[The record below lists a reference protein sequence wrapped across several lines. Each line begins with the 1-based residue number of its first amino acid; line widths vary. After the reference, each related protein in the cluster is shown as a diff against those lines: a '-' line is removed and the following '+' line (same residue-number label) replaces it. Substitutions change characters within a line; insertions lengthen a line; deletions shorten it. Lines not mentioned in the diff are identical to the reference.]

1 MELIEPSFA
10 YDLDGYRYI
19 GRGPSKTGWKRS
31 PALAYRCVQCGG
43 VMPADHADYFDCAC
57 GAMSLDYGYGRF
69 GSRFGD
75 QNILVYEKME
85 PDQTR

>member
-1 MELIEPSFA
+1 MDPIEPQFA
-10 YDLDGYRYI
+10 YEMAGYRYL
-19 GRGPSKTGWKRS
+19 GRGPSETGWHRWS
-31 PALAYRCVQCGG
+31 SLVYRCVQCGD

-75 QNILVYEKME
+75 QNILVYEKLGS
-85 PDQTR
+85 